1 MHELH
6 VELYATSPV
15 RHRVVDTIIS
25 FTHEKDIHSSR
36 IDFDQITSTV
46 QSNRYGVNRN
56 QDAHIEITED
66 EQDSIGECAEIVI
79 GECSSNVI
87 REHTV
92 HHPVQKST
100 VFSIEEAKLEL
111 VKMRNSIKV
120 RYPLER
126 RILIGAKAIIVR
138 RANSHSACLFVIG
151 CFPANQEDINCSF

>member
-15 RHRVVDTIIS
+15 RHRVVNTIIS
-25 FTHEKDIHSSR
+25 FTHEKDIHSSS

-66 EQDSIGECAEIVI
+66 EQHSIGKRADI
-79 GECSSNVI
+79 VI

-92 HHPVQKST
+92 HYPMQKST

-111 VKMRNSIKV
+111 VKMRKSIKV
-120 RYPLER
+120 RYPSER

-138 RANSHSACLFVIG
+138 RANSHSACLYVIG